1 MVKETKNSRFNLGL
15 VPRILIAIIIGVLL
29 GQWLFIPDW
38 FIQVLV
44 TLSTLFSSFLNFIIP
59 LMIIGLIVKG
69 ISDLADG
76 AGKLLGL
83 TVGIAYGSTLLA
95 GSLAYLVGSL
105 LLPLFITS
113 DTVAN
118 VAGAGEGMEPFFSIP
133 LEPMVDVTAAIIFAF
148 LMGLGISWL
157 KGKHPEE
164 GAVIYSF
171 FSGFEKII
179 MQVLRLIIIPLLPIY
194 ILGNFADL
202 SRSGAIFSILS
213 VFWRVFLI
221 VIALHLIY
229 LFAMFLVAGGVSGK
243 NPFFY
248 MKNQVRGY
256 TTALGT
262 QSSAATIPVNV
273 EVSRANGVS
282 KTIGNFVVP
291 LCATIHLAGSMIT
304 ITMCALAV
312 TQMYAIPVTFTQML
326 GFIAVLGIA
335 MVAAPG
341 APGGAIMS
349 ALPFLPMVGI
359 VTDAMQQLMISL
371 YITQDS
377 FGTAA
382 NVSGDN
388 AIAVYIDEIYK
399 RDKSIPESQR
409 EADREPDPVQI

>member
-1 MVKETKNSRFNLGL
+1 MVKETKNSKFTLGL
-15 VPRILIAIIIGVLL
+15 VPRILIAIIIGILL
-29 GQWLFIPDW
+29 GQLMFIPDW
-38 FIQVLV
+38 FIQGLV

-312 TQMYAIPVTFTQML
+312 TQMYGIPVTFTQIL

-382 NVSGDN
+382 NISGDN

-399 RDKSIPESQR
+399 RDTSIPESQKR
-409 EADREPDPVQI
+409 ETDREPDPV

>member
-133 LEPMVDVTAAIIFAF
+133 LEPMVDVTAAIVFAF

-157 KGKHPEE
+157 KRKHPEE
-164 GAVIYSF
+164 GAVIYNF

-179 MQVLRLIIIPLLPIY
+179 MQVLQLVIIPFLPVY
-194 ILGNFADL
+194 ILGNFANL

-248 MKNQVRGY
+248 MKNQIRGY

-312 TQMYAIPVTFTQML
+312 TRMYAIPVTFTQML

>member
-312 TQMYAIPVTFTQML
+312 TQMYGIPVTFTQIL

-349 ALPFLPMVGI
+349 ALPFLPMAGI

>member
-312 TQMYAIPVTFTQML
+312 TQMYGIPVTFTQIL

-382 NVSGDN
+382 NISGDN

-409 EADREPDPVQI
+409 EADREPDSVQI

>member
-179 MQVLRLIIIPLLPIY
+179 MQILRLIIIPLLPIY

-221 VIALHLIY
+221 VIALHLLY